1 MKAQDCLNLLREM
14 RDVAFATVDRDGKPR
29 NRIID
34 VMFVEE
40 NHLYF
45 CTARGKDFY
54 QELITHPDVAITGLN
69 SDWQTVRLTGK
80 ARRITENANQWIDR
94 IFEEN
99 PSMNGVYPGDSRY
112 ILDPFVIE
120 AGELELFDLSSHPI
134 HRESFVFGQEGT
146 APLHGF
152 FITDTCIE
160 CGTCQ
165 RGCPQG
171 CIKSGTPFKIQQE
184 ACLHCGLCFENCPV
198 SCIVRRGETA
208 E

>member
-1 MKAQDCLNLLREM
+1 MNAQDGLNMLRAI
-14 RDVAFATVDRDGKPR
+14 RDVAFATVDRDGKPH

-34 VMFVEE
+34 VMIVEDE
-40 NHLYF
+40 KLYF

-54 QELITHPDVAITGLN
+54 RELLDNPNVAVTGMN
-69 SDWQTVRLTGK
+69 QNWQTVRLTGK
-80 ARRITENANQWIDR
+80 ARRLTEDHDQWIDR
-94 IFEEN
+94 IFKEN

-120 AGELELFDLSSHPI
+120 AGELEFFDLSSHPI
-134 HRESFVFGQEGT
+134 HRESFAFGAGKT
-146 APLHGF
+146 ATQRGF
-152 FITDTCIE
+152 FITDACIE

-171 CIKSGTPFKIQQE
+171 CIEEGFPFKIQQD

-198 SCIVRRGETA
+198 SCILRRGETA

>member
-1 MKAQDCLNLLREM
+1 MEAQDCLNMLREM
-14 RDVAFATVDRDGKPR
+14 RDVAFATVDAQGCPH

-34 VMFVEE
+34 VMIVEE
-40 NHLYF
+40 NRLYF

-54 QELITHPDVAITGLN
+54 QELTAHPDVAITGLN
-69 SDWQTVRLTGK
+69 SNWQTVRLTGK
-80 ARRITENANQWIDR
+80 AKRITENHDQWIDK

-99 PSMNGVYPGDSRY
+99 PSMNGVYPGASRY

-120 AGELELFDLSSHPI
+120 AGQLEFFDLSSHPI
-134 HRESFVFGQEGT
+134 HREYFAFGKDHTPAG
-146 APLHGF
+146 PGF
-152 FITDTCIE
+152 LITDACIE

-171 CIKSGTPFKIQQE
+171 CIEAGTPFKIQQE

-198 SCIVRRGETA
+198 SCIVRRSETA
-208 E
+208 D